1 MNGAWRR
8 GRRILRCAQGDGG
21 LRAERRLRG
30 ARRRRGKVHSIR
42 NTLFGYSSFHFLA
55 PPLPGKALRAFPG
68 PPDRTPTEPLDFVG
82 RDDPGAP
89 NHVSVDCFLF
99 RKKMGETVPSLTL
112 RIMRSAGRAESSRPT
127 HRKYHAVRAGGDQ
140 PPTRAYHHG

>member
-8 GRRILRCAQGDGG
+8 GRRILRCAQDDGG

-42 NTLFGYSSFHFLA
+42 NTLFGYSSFQFLA

-89 NHVSVDCFLF
+89 NHVSADCFLF